1 MDIVGYAFLA
11 LAAAGLGA
19 MGGLG
24 GAILLVPAL
33 VLTGMPTVEA
43 APLGLISVAA
53 GSIAAGAQQL
63 RERSTNHRLGVATE
77 VAASAGAVVGATIS
91 GIVSD
96 RLLTYVLAG
105 VAALAAIASFRK
117 RAASGTDSGPAAQV
131 GERIGSLSGAH
142 PSAGGVVPYT
152 VRHLPIGLGL
162 MAVAGVIAG
171 TAGAS
176 GGFIKTPATSEIMG
190 VPARVAASTTTFTV
204 GITSSAALIV
214 MALDGRI
221 DSQVSCVVIAGS
233 LLGGRL
239 GAGLQSRFP
248 DDLLRKVLG
257 GLLTCV
263 AVVLVARS

>member
-1 MDIVGYAFLA
+1 MDIVGYALLA
-11 LAAAGLGA
+11 LAAAGLGT

-91 GIVSD
+91 GFVGD
-96 RLLTYVLAG
+96 ALLTYVLAG
-105 VAALAAIASFRK
+105 VASLAAFASFR
-117 RAASGTDSGPAAQV
+117 RSTVPSIDSEPTTPV

-142 PSAGGVVPYT
+142 PSAGGVVPYA

-162 MAVAGVIAG
+162 MTVAGVIAG

-204 GITSSAALIV
+204 GITSSAALVV

-221 DSQVSCVVIAGS
+221 DSKVSCVVIAGS
-233 LLGGRL
+233 LIGGRV
-239 GAGLQSRFP
+239 GADLQSRVP
-248 DDLLRKVLG
+248 DDLLRKILG
-257 GLLTCV
+257 GLLACV
-263 AVVLVARS
+263 AVVLVARA